1 MRLNHQR
8 FGGATCC
15 LVAVAAVLIG
25 CDLRGMGGTD
35 GAAAIAELHR
45 DVGDQIAAV
54 RTGGAD
60 SVVAAVPLTDAE
72 WESLRGL
79 IGLREL
85 VLEQGRADDGRAEIL
100 VTLTGLE
107 RLVLRESPL
116 TDAGFQRIAECHT
129 LRDVNVPKAACTAAG
144 VRALAALPH
153 LRSLRL
159 GGAHLTG
166 PDICEAIAS
175 LPQLRSLHLIDVPIG
190 DDGLAV
196 LQRPPG
202 LWNLYLDGAGVSD
215 EAWERYFQAR
225 PRVHVHIDQAH
236 HDRDPRGHLHEQA
249 P

>member
-1 MRLNHQR
+1 M
-8 FGGATCC
+8 
-15 LVAVAAVLIG
+15 IS
-25 CDLRGMGGTD
+25 RGT
-35 GAAAIAELHR
+35 
-45 DVGDQIAAV
+45 VGDQIAAV

-60 SVVAAVPLTDAE
+60 RIVAAVPLTDAE

-79 IGLREL
+79 TGLREL

-100 VTLTGLE
+100 ATLTGLE

-116 TDAGFQRIAECHT
+116 GDAGFVRLASCMA
-129 LRDVNVPKAACTAAG
+129 LRDLNVPQAACTAAG
-144 VRALAALPH
+144 VRALEPLAA

-159 GGAHLTG
+159 GGPQLAG
-166 PDICEAIAS
+166 VEVCEAVAS
-175 LPQLRSLHLIDVPIG
+175 LPQLRSLHLIDVAIG

-196 LQRPPG
+196 LRRLPS

-215 EAWERYFQAR
+215 GAWEGYFQAC

>member
-1 MRLNHQR
+1 MRPTAGLTLAVTLASL
-8 FGGATCC
+8 FGYGPSGAKIIIEPTAGQ
-15 LVAVAAVLIG
+15 VARL
-25 CDLRGMGGTD
+25 DLS
-35 GAAAIAELHR
+35 
-45 DVGDQIAAV
+45 VQIAAV
-54 RTGGAD
+54 RAGDAHTI
-60 SVVAAVPLTDAE
+60 VAAVPLTDAE

-79 IGLREL
+79 ADLREL
-85 VLEQGRADDGRAEIL
+85 VLEQGRADDSRAEI
-100 VTLTGLE
+100 VATLTELE

-116 TDAGFQRIAECHT
+116 TDAGIQRLLDCRE
-129 LRDVNVPKAACTAAG
+129 LRDLNVPQAACTAEG

-159 GGAHLTG
+159 GGPQLAG
-166 PDICEAIAS
+166 EEVCEAIAS

-196 LQRPPG
+196 LQRLPG

-215 EAWERYFQAR
+215 EAWKGYFQAC

-236 HDRDPRGHLHEQA
+236 HDRDPHGHQHEQA

>member
-1 MRLNHQR
+1 MRFNHQR

-15 LVAVAAVLIG
+15 LVAVAAVVAG
-25 CDLRGMGGTD
+25 CGPSGSRGASES
-35 GAAAIAELHR
+35 AATVVSHS
-45 DVGDQIAAV
+45 DVGGQIAAV

-60 SVVAAVPLTDAE
+60 AVVAAVPLTDAE

-79 IGLREL
+79 TGLRAL

-100 VTLTGLE
+100 ATLTGLE

-116 TDAGFQRIAECHT
+116 GDAGFRRLAECPT
-129 LRDVNVPKAACTAAG
+129 LRDVNVPQAACTAAG
-144 VRALAALPH
+144 VRALAPLAD

-159 GGAHLTG
+159 GGPQLAG
-166 PDICEAIAS
+166 SEVCEAVTS
-175 LPQLRSLHLIDVPIG
+175 LHKLRSLHLIDVPIG

-196 LQRPPG
+196 LQRLSG

-215 EAWERYFQAR
+215 EAWERYFQAC